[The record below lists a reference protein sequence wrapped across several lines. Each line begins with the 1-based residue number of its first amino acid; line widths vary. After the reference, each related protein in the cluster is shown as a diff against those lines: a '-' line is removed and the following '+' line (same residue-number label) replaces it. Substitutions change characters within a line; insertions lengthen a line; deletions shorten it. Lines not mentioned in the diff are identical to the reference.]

1 LHQKIIKRCQAIA
14 KQEQLVFRQSY
25 ERTLKQ
31 LKRGQRFRNH
41 PNNKKRARK
50 ADKKLKT
57 IAGRL
62 LRELERKLPVGK
74 DFLLASNIT

>member
-1 LHQKIIKRCQAIA
+1 MHQKIIKRCQAIA

-41 PNNKKRARK
+41 AKNKK
-50 ADKKLKT
+50 
-57 IAGRL
+57 
-62 LRELERKLPVGK
+62 
-74 DFLLASNIT
+74 